1 MNRLIAV
8 LTLLVLVTS
17 ACAAP
22 AATPAPAPA
31 ATSAPA
37 APAAPA
43 PTDVPPTQ
51 GLPELR
57 PPVSGGLL
65 NPPTPTPTEP
75 GTRPDTANLN
85 NWQVYHDANLG
96 LTFKYPLDWRPTV
109 RWYFPGTIGI
119 VERIEVNPLEQ
130 SAGNGSQILVDIRTS
145 RGDLL
150 SWLKG
155 QLSTGSLMIGQADLE
170 GSVDSYNAR
179 LGDQPAV
186 FVYAPEHGSGTSN
199 MAQVHAGDDQYF
211 YQFTYIGGSPDNA
224 SYRAIYLQLLGTVSL
239 TGTTTS
245 GLMLPTTAFT
255 IGVTP

>member
-17 ACAAP
+17 ACAP
-22 AATPAPAPA
+22 TATPAPAPA
-31 ATSAPA
+31 APA
-37 APAAPA
+37 APAATAA
-43 PTDVPPTQ
+43 PQPTQ

-65 NPPTPTPTEP
+65 NPPTPVPTAP

-85 NWQVYHDANLG
+85 DWQVYRDANLG

-119 VERIEVNPLEQ
+119 VERIEVNPLDQ
-130 SAGNGSQILVDIRTS
+130 SAGNGSQILIDIRTS

-211 YQFTYIGGSPDNA
+211 YQFTYIGGSPDNL
-224 SYRAIYLQLLGTVSL
+224 SNRAIYLQLLGTVSL
-239 TGTTTS
+239 TGTTPS

-255 IGVTP
+255 PGVTP